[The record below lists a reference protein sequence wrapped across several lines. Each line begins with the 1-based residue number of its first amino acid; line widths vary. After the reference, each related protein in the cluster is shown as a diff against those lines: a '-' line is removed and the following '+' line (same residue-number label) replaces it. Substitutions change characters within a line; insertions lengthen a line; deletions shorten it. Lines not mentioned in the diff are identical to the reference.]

1 MIERGFW
8 PNCKERQIQG
18 GGQANYIYH
27 FKEREREAA
36 GAGVA
41 PIQKST
47 SDLHVL

>member
-1 MIERGFW
+1 VAFG
-8 PNCKERQIQG
+8 QIAKKG
-18 GGQANYIYH
+18 KYKVVARPIIYITL
-27 FKEREREAA
+27 KREREREAA